1 MLMKQVLTTTQI
13 DYLYAFVQQKGVKPL
28 DVQIELVDHLATDIE
43 NTMSVSSELTFEE
56 GLKNVHAK
64 FGRWDFDY
72 FLQKAEQ
79 NIYKRQYRLMGDA
92 FLSFFRWP
100 KVAFTVTFAA
110 MLWWGL
116 THGLEPKIIH
126 KVVFCTLLVLVFGY
140 GFFALWRYKKMNRE
154 LLLAKPPQWLPFCGQ
169 FPNLLNMLLGEFWQ
183 NNYSAEAYATWA
195 TGLLTLCLA
204 FSWAS
209 VEVYE
214 NLMSESRR
222 LYPQAFA

>member
-1 MLMKQVLTTTQI
+1 MKQELAPAQI
-13 DYLYAFVQQKGVKPL
+13 DALYAFVQQKGVKPL

-43 NTMSVSSELTFEE
+43 NTMSVSSELTFDES
-56 GLKNVHAK
+56 LKNVHAK
-64 FGRWDFDY
+64 FGRWGFDY

-79 NIYKRQYRLMGDA
+79 NIYKRQSRLMWDA

-100 KVAFTVTFAA
+100 KAAFTATFAA
-110 MLWWGL
+110 VLWWSL
-116 THGLEPKIIH
+116 ANGLELKIFH
-126 KVVFCTLLVLVFGY
+126 EVVTYTLLVLVFGY

-154 LLLAKPPQWLPFCGQ
+154 LLLAKPPQWLPLCGQ
-169 FPNLLNMLLGEFWQ
+169 LPNLTNMFLGDFWQ
-183 NNYSAEAYATWA
+183 NGHTPTAYATWA
-195 TGLLTLCLA
+195 TGILTLCLA

-214 NLMSESRR
+214 RLMSESKR